1 MATLT
6 GAGKKETAVMSEFSF
21 LVIDRVGTSQD
32 WKIQVY
38 DKQRQLLRTC
48 ITKGKSATCD
58 G

>member
-1 MATLT
+1 
-6 GAGKKETAVMSEFSF
+6 MSEFSF